1 MINRD
6 DMLELTRR
14 MTPSRTC
21 FHRAAGAYMTADG
34 EIDETFNIHF
44 LKLSA
49 SEQSKNL
56 SLAKQIPFS
65 RTNDKLREYPF
76 PKEAMRPGGMW
87 QLLTALCRCG
97 LKDDMLMELLY
108 EQIGES
114 FASEEPYAIRIYSG
128 SYDVPSKAADGEW
141 LEGSETVYDF
151 IICAI
156 CPMSEPYEPLDPVC
170 GFLFPAFSDRCADT
184 GAIDFYEKGTGGTN
198 QKLLGRLLGRE
209 TAGR

>member
-21 FHRAAGAYMTADG
+21 FSRAAGAYMDADG

-44 LKLSA
+44 LKLSP
-49 SEQSKNL
+49 SEQSRNL
-56 SLAKQIPFS
+56 ALAKQIPFAK
-65 RTNDKLREYPF
+65 TNEQLREYAF
-76 PKEAMRPGGMW
+76 PEKAAKAGGIW
-87 QLLTALCRCG
+87 QLLMAIRACG

-108 EQIGES
+108 EQIGSS
-114 FASEEPYAIRIYSG
+114 FVSEAPYAIRVYSG
-128 SYDVPSKAADGEW
+128 RYDVPSKGTDGEW

-151 IICAI
+151 MICAI
-156 CPMSEPYEPLDPVC
+156 CPLSGEYEPSDPVC

-184 GAIDFYEKGTGGTN
+184 FAIDYYEKFPGAAPAG
-198 QKLLGRLLGRE
+198 LLDSLLGRE
-209 TAGR
+209 

>member
-65 RTNDKLREYPF
+65 RTNDMLREYPF
-76 PKEAMRPGGMW
+76 PEEAMRPGGMW
-87 QLLTALCRCG
+87 QLLMAIRACA

-108 EQIGES
+108 EQIGTS
-114 FASEEPYAIRIYSG
+114 FVSEEPYAVLVYSG
-128 SYDVPSKAADGEW
+128 SYDVPVKGTDGEW
-141 LEGSETVYDF
+141 LEGSESVYDF
-151 IICAI
+151 IICAV
-156 CPMSEPYEPLDPVC
+156 CPLAGEYEPSDPVC

-184 GAIDFYEKGTGGTN
+184 GAIDFYEKQRGGV
-198 QKLLGRLLGRE
+198 QEDLLGRLLGRK
-209 TAGR
+209 